1 VPNAAEA
8 GLRREIVEIARCMS
22 LEGLS
27 PVRSGNVSARF
38 SDGML
43 ITPTAMA
50 YSVMTADDVV
60 FIDAEGAPQRGG
72 RAPSSEWH
80 FHLAIYGAKAEARA
94 VVHCHS
100 TSATAL
106 ACARKSIPAFHYM
119 VAVAGGQDIPLAP
132 YATFG
137 TPELAQAVVATL
149 KDRRACLLAN
159 HGQIA
164 FGETLEAT
172 LDLAREVE
180 ALAAQYIAV
189 LQLGAVHILDDEEM
203 GIVLAKFET
212 YGQQLVL
219 PKPQRPARAKVR
231 PS

>member
-1 VPNAAEA
+1 MVTEA
-8 GLRREIVEIARCMS
+8 GLRREIVNIARQMS
-22 LEGLS
+22 AEGLS

-38 SDGML
+38 GDGML
-43 ITPTAMA
+43 ITPTGMSYAG
-50 YSVMTADDVV
+50 MTANDVV
-60 FIDAEGAPQRGG
+60 FVHADGEPQKGG

-80 FHLAIYGAKAEARA
+80 FHLAIYSARPEARA

-100 TSATAL
+100 MSATAL
-106 ACARKSIPAFHYM
+106 ACARKSIPAFHYI
-119 VAVAGGQDIPLAP
+119 VAVAGGRDIPLAP

-137 TPELAQAVVATL
+137 TPELAAAVVETL

-164 FGETLEAT
+164 FGDTLEAA

-189 LQLGAVHILDDEEM
+189 LQLGSPHILDEEEM
-203 GIVLAKFET
+203 DRVLAKFET
-212 YGQQLVL
+212 YGQQPASL
-219 PKPQRPARAKVR
+219 KPQRPVRKKVR
-231 PS
+231 SS